1 MIDKRWVSLIIHF
14 IINLI
19 IRHSL
24 TIKKPMGESGI
35 KSSNYTKYY
44 RLTRYFNK
52 TKRNQTD
59 NWRIQFYYS

>member
-24 TIKKPMGESGI
+24 TIKKPMGSRASRAAI
-35 KSSNYTKYY
+35 TQSII
-44 RLTRYFNK
+44 
-52 TKRNQTD
+52 D
-59 NWRIQFYYS
+59 